1 VSVTSFHDSSCFQGM
16 LVLARDGDIVMFC
29 SSIHFHFQ
37 KKRRYF
43 QLIIGFLV
51 GSQQFRHLDIIVS
64 DTY

>member
-1 VSVTSFHDSSCFQGM
+1 M